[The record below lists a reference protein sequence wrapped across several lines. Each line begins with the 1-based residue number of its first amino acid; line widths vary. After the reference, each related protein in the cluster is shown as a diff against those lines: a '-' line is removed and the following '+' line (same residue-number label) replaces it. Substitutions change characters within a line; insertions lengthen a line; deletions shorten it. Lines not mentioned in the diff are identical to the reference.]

1 MYEQL
6 KALLE
11 AGYAVDFRPLKNG
24 DVRLEVK
31 EAKNGLVNG
40 CGVDLN
46 PMEWGWVEEGIA
58 DRLKEA
64 FDTLALIKKQPLK
77 QLCKNCQGKGGHTK
91 TNNATHEEVF
101 LKCPHCA

>member
-11 AGYAVDFRPLKNG
+11 AGYAVEFRPLKNG
-24 DVRLEVK
+24 EVRLEVK

-46 PMEWGWVEEGIA
+46 AMEWGWVEEGIA

-64 FDTLALIKKQPLK
+64 FDTLALLKKKPLK
-77 QLCKNCQGKGGHTK
+77 KSCPNCHGKGGHQK
-91 TNNATHEEVF
+91 IDASSQREVF
-101 LKCPHCA
+101 LKCPLCA